1 MLRMSEIRRRT
12 SLSVSHLYALIAEG
26 LFPPLVPFGA
36 RATGTLE
43 DLVDAWLC
51 ARIDARDAMSSLHD
65 PVVLPRWSAESVRV
79 PALRAVRMLTLSEV
93 EARVGM
99 KKTSLYRAI
108 ASGAFPA
115 PAPLTSNARRWP
127 AHEIDAWVQTRIERS
142 LRKAKQRV
150 PAAFCASTVAP
161 LAFARVRL
169 PSRSRTQLISV
180 PVRSPRAL
188 VHSNVAGSLLTDSDW
203 ALRVWRRCPCCVV
216 SRSAFVSRGWVRP
229 ACQACQDAI
238 FLARDPLTGRSVP
251 VRRGATVVCRDA
263 EFAALPFLFTR
274 PGGPRA
280 WETRFALR
288 VGPRVVPSDPYVD
301 LAPMRPQL
309 LEHQIRVHYA
319 RTSWQGVAH
328 RLGRP
333 ELVITADAAMA
344 TRIPRF
350 VPLLRGS
357 WRIALGRVGL
367 FRPTLGVMFS
377 KLSERLF
384 SDSWDDGAPFG
395 PWIPNSLGLCA
406 RIGALIGA
414 LRSPSTFG
422 FSQSG
427 GDPSRGGRCQCP

>member
-12 SLSVSHLYALIAEG
+12 SLSVSHLYALITEG

-36 RATGTLE
+36 RATGTPE
-43 DLVDAWLC
+43 VLVDAWLC

-65 PVVLPRWSAESVRV
+65 PVVLPRWSPESVRV

-93 EARVGM
+93 EAREGM

-142 LRKAKQRV
+142 LR
-150 PAAFCASTVAP
+150 
-161 LAFARVRL
+161 
-169 PSRSRTQLISV
+169 
-180 PVRSPRAL
+180 
-188 VHSNVAGSLLTDSDW
+188 
-203 ALRVWRRCPCCVV
+203 
-216 SRSAFVSRGWVRP
+216 
-229 ACQACQDAI
+229 
-238 FLARDPLTGRSVP
+238 
-251 VRRGATVVCRDA
+251 
-263 EFAALPFLFTR
+263 E
-274 PGGPRA
+274 
-280 WETRFALR
+280 
-288 VGPRVVPSDPYVD
+288 
-301 LAPMRPQL
+301 
-309 LEHQIRVHYA
+309 
-319 RTSWQGVAH
+319 
-328 RLGRP
+328 
-333 ELVITADAAMA
+333 AMA

>member
-216 SRSAFVSRGWVRP
+216 SRSAFVSRVVGPPCVSGLPGRDLPRSRPVDRSVGSGSPRCYCGLSGCGVRGASLPLHPSRRSPCVGDPLRAPGRSPCRSVRPVRRSRSDAPAAPRASDPGALRPHFLAGCRPSARPAGARDHRGCGHGDADTSVRP
-229 ACQACQDAI
+229 AA
-238 FLARDPLTGRSVP
+238 AR
-251 VRRGATVVCRDA
+251 
-263 EFAALPFLFTR
+263 F
-274 PGGPRA
+274 
-280 WETRFALR
+280 
-288 VGPRVVPSDPYVD
+288 
-301 LAPMRPQL
+301 
-309 LEHQIRVHYA
+309 
-319 RTSWQGVAH
+319 VAH
-328 RLGRP
+328 RARPCGSVPSYAGSHVFEALG
-333 ELVITADAAMA
+333 TS
-344 TRIPRF
+344 
-350 VPLLRGS
+350 LLRF
-357 WRIALGRVGL
+357 LG
-367 FRPTLGVMFS
+367 
-377 KLSERLF
+377 
-384 SDSWDDGAPFG
+384 
-395 PWIPNSLGLCA
+395 
-406 RIGALIGA
+406 
-414 LRSPSTFG
+414 
-422 FSQSG
+422 
-427 GDPSRGGRCQCP
+427 